1 MVNTIKLKLTGL
13 EQNILRLLFI
23 KSGKSLNQRGIAK
36 ILSVSPPA
44 IMKAIPNLE
53 KNNYI
58 RIKQDKESKR
68 WSIEL
73 NRDNYKIMYLKRVDN
88 LKQIYESK
96 LLECLE
102 QEFAGSTI
110 ILFGS
115 YSRGEDTENS
125 DTDIAIIGRKEKNIN
140 LNKYEKLLD
149 RRINLNFYESFSK
162 IHKNLKENLFN
173 GIVLS
178 GGIEL

>member
-13 EQNILRLLFI
+13 QQNILRLLFI

-73 NRDNYKIMYLKRVDN
+73 NRDNYKIRIAGARSKAQLDEIFNFMKVLIFLYSETYL
-88 LKQIYESK
+88 
-96 LLECLE
+96 
-102 QEFAGSTI
+102 
-110 ILFGS
+110 
-115 YSRGEDTENS
+115 
-125 DTDIAIIGRKEKNIN
+125 
-140 LNKYEKLLD
+140 
-149 RRINLNFYESFSK
+149 
-162 IHKNLKENLFN
+162 
-173 GIVLS
+173 
-178 GGIEL
+178 